1 MFIPMGNYHW
11 CSYAFQQKI
20 NTAEIFMKMETIIT
34 AITICSIL
42 WGGVIYIILLAI
54 KKEKSKK

>member
-1 MFIPMGNYHW
+1 
-11 CSYAFQQKI
+11 
-20 NTAEIFMKMETIIT
+20 MKMETIIT